1 MKAYQVPKGPPHLAG
16 AEGAGGV
23 EWVRK
28 GLSRGSSDPMIEA
41 SWQSGECKGR
51 AAIDG
56 ARHCHTHTHTH
67 TLTCSY
73 AYAHTHTPVHTHSQA
88 WGHLPKLRE
97 SERERKAAGK
107 VRGGRRMPAQR

>member
-1 MKAYQVPKGPPHLAG
+1 MKAYQVLKGPPHLAG

-56 ARHCHTHTHTH
+56 ARHCHTHSHTYTHMLTRIRTYTHT
-67 TLTCSY
+67 C
-73 AYAHTHTPVHTHSQA
+73 THTQPGLGTST
-88 WGHLPKLRE
+88 
-97 SERERKAAGK
+97 KA
-107 VRGGRRMPAQR
+107 

>member
-56 ARHCHTHTHTH
+56 ARHCHTHSHTYTHAHMFIRIRTYTHTR
-67 TLTCSY
+67 
-73 AYAHTHTPVHTHSQA
+73 THTQPGLGTST
-88 WGHLPKLRE
+88 
-97 SERERKAAGK
+97 KA
-107 VRGGRRMPAQR
+107 

>member
-56 ARHCHTHTHTH
+56 ARHCHTHSHTYTHTH
-67 TLTCSY
+67 THTHIHTHV
-73 AYAHTHTPVHTHSQA
+73 YAHTARPGDIYQSL
-88 WGHLPKLRE
+88 GSLK
-97 SERERKAAGK
+97 GK
-107 VRGGRRMPAQR
+107 EKRLGR